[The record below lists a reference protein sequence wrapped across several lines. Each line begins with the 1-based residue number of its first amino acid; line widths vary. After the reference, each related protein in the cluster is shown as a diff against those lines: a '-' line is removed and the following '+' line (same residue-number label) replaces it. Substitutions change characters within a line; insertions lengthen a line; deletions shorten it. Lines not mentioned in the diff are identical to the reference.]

1 VRFLPR
7 RLKTR
12 LVLLLLLAVAVAETL
27 TFLLLADERRF
38 ALLTARYDELVE
50 RTVEL
55 ADLLAVV
62 PEESRPALL
71 AAASTRDLLFVLD
84 PRDLAERLGGEPEP
98 GLARMLARR
107 LHLPSAVV
115 HVRVATALPRPLPA
129 EPPPLDPV
137 ELLLEPFAEEPWTDP
152 LPWEDPLP
160 LFEPR
165 WFDALRLLGR
175 ARHALLVSVPVG
187 DGLRLNAVLAFERL
201 PTLFALHGALLTAA
215 AGIAVA
221 AVAWFALSGLTR
233 PLAALAR
240 AADDLGRGRP
250 VPRLPER
257 GPEEVRTLVRAF
269 NRMHE
274 RLERLLRDRAQ
285 VLAAIGHDLKTPLTG
300 LRLRAE
306 FVEDEDTRNRILAA
320 VEEIRATV
328 EAALAFLRAEHADEP
343 VRPVDVGA
351 LVASV
356 VDDLAERGDPAEATV
371 PAEPVVVPMRAGA
384 VRRALRNLVENAI
397 RYGHR
402 ARVRI
407 ESEAGEVRI
416 HVDDDGPGIPE
427 ARMEAVFEPFVRLET
442 SRSRTTGGSG
452 LGLAIARTVARAHG
466 GDVRLANRPGGGLRA
481 TLILPR

>member
-1 VRFLPR
+1 MRFLPR

-12 LVLLLLLAVAVAETL
+12 LVLLLLLAVAAAETL

-71 AAASTRDLLFVLD
+71 AAASTRSLVFFLD
-84 PRDLAERLGGEPEP
+84 HRDIAEMFGAEAYPDVARAVASRLG
-98 GLARMLARR
+98 
-107 LHLPSAVV
+107 LPAAVV
-115 HVRVATALPRPLPA
+115 HVRVARPAAATAPLP
-129 EPPPLDPV
+129 EPPLEPV
-137 ELLLEPFAEEPWTDP
+137 EWLLDGEDDELWDDPLLWGDPLLLFQPYW
-152 LPWEDPLP
+152 
-160 LFEPR
+160 FEAR
-165 WFDALRLLGR
+165 DLVAR
-175 ARHALLVSVPVG
+175 ARHALLLSVPVT

-201 PTLFALHGALLTAA
+201 PALFALHGALLAAA
-215 AGIAVA
+215 AGVAVA
-221 AVAWFALSGLTR
+221 VVAWFALSGLTR

-257 GPEEVRTLVRAF
+257 GPEEVRSLVRAF

-306 FVEDEDTRNRILAA
+306 FVEDEDTRARILAA

-356 VDDLAERGDPAEATV
+356 VDDLAERGDPAEATL
-371 PAEPVVVPMRAGA
+371 PARPVVVPLRARA
-384 VRRALRNLVENAI
+384 VRRALRNLVENAV
-397 RYGHR
+397 RYGGR
-402 ARVRI
+402 ARVWI
-407 ESEAGEVRI
+407 EADAGEVRI

-427 ARMEAVFEPFVRLET
+427 ERMEAVFEPFVRLET
-442 SRSRTTGGSG
+442 SRSRATGGSG

-481 TLILPR
+481 TRVLPR